1 MRGRNLDL
9 ARQEKKLK
17 AANRKIAA
25 QRRQLGRLAGRRE
38 AQGYHTIDE
47 YFQPAANPEARG
59 PNRNA
64 IFREIAEN
72 VDVPPNRR
80 RYSPYFRSFSLLLM
94 SLSLPAY
101 MLLRMALP
109 FPSRQALMENLEDE
123 FWIQHGIVTDYGQ
136 MEDAPADYVREI
148 ELGNEVRGILAVD
161 AISLT
166 PHMRIEKNGFVTGIV
181 GSETSPGSLFP
192 NLSRS

>member
-47 YFQPAANPEARG
+47 YFQPAANPEAHG

-72 VDVPPNRR
+72 MDVPPNRR

-101 MLLRMALP
+101 MLLRA
-109 FPSRQALMENLEDE
+109 
-123 FWIQHGIVTDYGQ
+123 
-136 MEDAPADYVREI
+136 VR
-148 ELGNEVRGILAVD
+148 L
-161 AISLT
+161 
-166 PHMRIEKNGFVTGIV
+166 
-181 GSETSPGSLFP
+181 
-192 NLSRS
+192 